1 MDKKTKDYIID
12 RVLSLQNAKAKF
24 YITSAED
31 IREGKKE
38 AAINIINNRIDELS
52 LLLSTSN
59 SKCHYMEATTKG
71 ETGPYY
77 SYWGYR
83 NTHGLFA
90 ACLIDDGNGT
100 WRRLE
105 EEILIPVMCLY
116 FL

>member
-1 MDKKTKDYIID
+1 MDKKTKDYIIN
-12 RVLSLQNAKAKF
+12 RVLSLQNAKAKY

-38 AAINIINNRIDELS
+38 AAIKEINNRIDELS

-59 SKCHYMEATTKG
+59 SKCYYTEAVTKG
-71 ETGPYY
+71 GSLCY

-83 NTHGLFA
+83 NTHGLFV
-90 ACLIDDGNGT
+90 ACLVNDGNGA
-100 WRRLE
+100 WRKLE
-105 EEILIPVMCLY
+105 EETLIPVMCLY

>member
-1 MDKKTKDYIID
+1 MDKKTKDYIIN

-38 AAINIINNRIDELS
+38 AAINMINNRIDELS

-59 SKCHYMEATTKG
+59 SKYHYTEAVTKG
-71 ETGPYY
+71 GGLCY

-90 ACLIDDGNGT
+90 ACLVDGGNGV
-100 WRRLE
+100 WRKLE
-105 EEILIPVMCLY
+105 EETLIPVMCLY

>member
-12 RVLSLQNAKAKF
+12 RVLFLQNAKAKY
-24 YITSAED
+24 YITSVED

-38 AAINIINNRIDELS
+38 AAINMINNRIGELS
-52 LLLSTSN
+52 HLLSTSN
-59 SKCHYMEATTKG
+59 SKCHYTEAVTKG
-71 ETGPYY
+71 DGGLCY

-90 ACLIDDGNGT
+90 ACLVDDGNGA
-100 WRRLE
+100 WRKLKE
-105 EEILIPVMCLY
+105 ETLIPVMCLY